1 MRSVWVSVFYLLS
14 CVCPSSGCA
23 TYLTDGIINNL
34 LIACIWLAIY
44 CILYL
49 LYLVTTN
56 VYTGQ
61 RHSHRHNSWLK
72 LLFLIQQQLRLINLK
87 MFALVVVMSLSLRSL
102 SNASISHA
110 ACPPIPPPSPCG
122 CFIPPSTG
130 ILSSYD

>member
-1 MRSVWVSVFYLLS
+1 MRSVWVSVFHLPS

-102 SNASISHA
+102 SYASISHA
-110 ACPPIPPPSPCG
+110 ACPPIPPPSNCG

>member
-1 MRSVWVSVFYLLS
+1 MIRVISCAVCLLS

-56 VYTGQ
+56 VYTGHRQ
-61 RHSHRHNSWLK
+61 SHRHNSWLK

-87 MFALVVVMSLSLRSL
+87 MFALVVVMSLSLMPLSL
-102 SNASISHA
+102 TQLVLQFAW
-110 ACPPIPPPSPCG
+110 PPPPLPVPVPSP
-122 CFIPPSTG
+122 FYRHFEQ
-130 ILSSYD
+130 L